1 MSNMTLDDIK
11 EAIRVKKSEEWFVD
25 NFEITIEDLVTRF
38 SDLIEEQ
45 IEELPLLLEME
56 VELEIDEDRE

>member
-1 MSNMTLDDIK
+1 MTLDDIK